1 MAGMGDF
8 FSLDPPGKI
17 GRVRILILG
26 GTRFLGRAI
35 TEAAL
40 GRGDTVTLFNRGTT
54 NPGLYPGIETVTGD
68 RTADLSAVAGREW
81 DAVIDVAGYEPEV
94 VRLSAET
101 FAKTAGRYVFVSTC
115 SVYAD
120 QSSRETQRE
129 DSPVLALRDDL
140 TEPEELYGP
149 KKAVAERIVAEVYSD
164 RALIPRPGL
173 IVGPHDSTDRFP
185 YWPRR
190 IARGGKVLAPGD
202 PADLVQFIDARDLA
216 SWIIDGVHY
225 GLDGVCNLVGRP
237 EPFGEFLEQC
247 RAATFSDA
255 ELIWVS
261 SGQLLAAG
269 VTPWVEVPLWLGG
282 APELAGFNNVDNGRA
297 VATGLMLRP
306 VIDTIRDTLAW
317 DIARGGPEPGKE
329 LGLTAEEEQRLLTT
343 VG

>member
-1 MAGMGDF
+1 M
-8 FSLDPPGKI
+8 
-17 GRVRILILG
+17 RILILG

-68 RTADLSAVAGREW
+68 RTVDLSAVAGQDW
-81 DAVIDVAGYEPEV
+81 DAVIDVAAYEPEV

-101 FAKTAGRYVFVSTC
+101 FAKTAGRYVFVSTV

-129 DSPVLALRDDL
+129 DSPVLALPDEV
-140 TEPEELYGP
+140 TEPAELYGP
-149 KKAVAERIVAEVYSD
+149 KKAVAERIVAEIYGD

-173 IVGPHDSTDRFP
+173 IVGPHDPTDRFP

-216 SWIIDGVHY
+216 SWIIDGIHY
-225 GLDGVCNLVGRP
+225 GLDGVCNLVGRS
-237 EPFGEFLEQC
+237 EPFGEFLDQC
-247 RAATFSDA
+247 RAATFTYA

-261 SGQLLAAG
+261 SAQLLAAG

-282 APELAGFNNVDNGRA
+282 APELAGFNDVGNTRA
-297 VATGLMLRP
+297 VVTGLTLRP
-306 VIDTIRDTLAW
+306 VIETIRDTLAW

-329 LGLTAEEEQRLLTT
+329 LGLTAEEEQRLLAT